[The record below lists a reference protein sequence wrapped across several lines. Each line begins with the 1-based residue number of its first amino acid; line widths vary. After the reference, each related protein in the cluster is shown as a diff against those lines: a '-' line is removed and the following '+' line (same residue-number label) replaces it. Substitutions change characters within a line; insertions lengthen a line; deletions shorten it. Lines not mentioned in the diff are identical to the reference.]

1 MSHEHSGQT
10 TSDSVR
16 GSWQPLPL
24 YEFARAATA
33 DVIDEWLKPT
43 LADLFCLNHPF
54 KGQMQSHY
62 EVLGLGLRTSTYAFW
77 WDTIQPMTASSLLFL
92 ETYCDGV
99 ILLREKSLIAGAIQ
113 GHGERGILG
122 KRSLYK
128 PTETLVGLLH
138 VLSQSAHFYHKPA
151 YVLPK
156 YLDRERAL
164 SSESQ
169 RLGLDRP
176 APP

>member
-1 MSHEHSGQT
+1 
-10 TSDSVR
+10 
-16 GSWQPLPL
+16 
-24 YEFARAATA
+24 
-33 DVIDEWLKPT
+33 
-43 LADLFCLNHPF
+43 
-54 KGQMQSHY
+54 MQSHY
-62 EVLGLGLRTSTYAFW
+62 EVLGLGLRTSTYVFW
-77 WDTIQPMTASSLLFL
+77 WDTIQPVTASSLLFL

-138 VLSQSAHFYHKPA
+138 VLSQSAHFYHKAA

-169 RLGLDRP
+169 DWDLTGQLHRKQLCDLQKPSQPLCTLLFSSVECIDKICFAGPR
-176 APP
+176 